1 MYKIRYILKVHTHIH
16 IVYFRG
22 LLHNTTEVWVGTCMI
37 AAKVSGTQSRTL
49 HYEILGFLQIGMK
62 FKVMSTVIKINVN
75 MNSAPTVNLTLD

>member
-22 LLHNTTEVWVGTCMI
+22 LLHNTTEVWVGTCTI